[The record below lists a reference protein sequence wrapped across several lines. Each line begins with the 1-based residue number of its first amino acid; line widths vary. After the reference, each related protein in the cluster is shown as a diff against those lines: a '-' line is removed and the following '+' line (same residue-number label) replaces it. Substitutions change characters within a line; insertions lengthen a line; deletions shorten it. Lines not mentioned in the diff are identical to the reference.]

1 MNSKSHNKQHK
12 MYILFEQKVPANEN
26 TSTEKTSLKGKIFFT

>member
-1 MNSKSHNKQHK
+1 MNSKSLNKQHK
-12 MYILFEQKVPANEN
+12 MYILFEQKVTANEN

>member
-1 MNSKSHNKQHK
+1 

>member
-1 MNSKSHNKQHK
+1 

-26 TSTEKTSLKGKIFFT
+26 TSTEKTSLKGKIFYT

>member
-1 MNSKSHNKQHK
+1 
-12 MYILFEQKVPANEN
+12 MYIHFEQKVTANEN

>member
-1 MNSKSHNKQHK
+1 
-12 MYILFEQKVPANEN
+12 MYIHFGQKVPANEN